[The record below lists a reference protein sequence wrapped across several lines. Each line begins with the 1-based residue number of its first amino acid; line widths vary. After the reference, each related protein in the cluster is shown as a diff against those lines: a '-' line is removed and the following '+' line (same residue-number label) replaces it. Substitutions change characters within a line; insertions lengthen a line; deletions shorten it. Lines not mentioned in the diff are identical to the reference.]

1 MNKITRLSKNE
12 FETLLTSSVEIG
24 RGSESIVYDLKN
36 GFVLKDLM
44 DNELMRI
51 KAKEDVVYK
60 EDDLLKFSDVNVKSY
75 FFTKGVVYSDKDLRG
90 CILKKCDGYELTYID
105 PLSVNLSLL
114 LSAIDKF
121 IKDTKLI
128 SDKHILTYDMPCNIM
143 FNGVSFG
150 AIDTIHYN
158 FSDDDEQKIFNK
170 NINCF
175 NLEVL
180 DFLTDLYFKNFV
192 IQNKELNETYKAF
205 KNGEYTNLVAYI
217 KLLIKKLSEYCD
229 KKIIYLR
236 DADKAIMENLDPS
249 YPAYPIHKLK
259 K

>member
-1 MNKITRLSKNE
+1 MDKITRLSKKS
-12 FETLLTSSVEIG
+12 FETLLKSSIEIG
-24 RGSESIVYDLKN
+24 GGSESVVYDLKN

-44 DNELMRI
+44 DKKLMAI
-51 KAKEDVVYK
+51 KAKEDLIYK
-60 EDDLLKFSDVNVKSY
+60 EEDLLKFSDVNVKSY
-75 FFTKGVVYSDKDLRG
+75 FFTKSVVYSDKDLRG
-90 CILKKCDGYELTYID
+90 CILKKCDGYELIYID

-114 LSAIDKF
+114 LTAIDKF
-121 IKDTKLI
+121 IRDTKLI
-128 SDKHILTYDMPCNIM
+128 SDKHILAYDMPCNIM

-192 IQNKELNETYKAF
+192 IQNKELNEIYKAF
-205 KNGEYTNLVAYI
+205 KNGEYTNLGAYI
-217 KLLIKKLSEYCD
+217 KLLIKKLSEYCN

-236 DADKAIMENLDPS
+236 DANKAIIENPDPS
-249 YPAYPIHKLK
+249 YPSYPIHKLK